1 MDHPKPS
8 NPSNKPEDELAQNP
22 SVDEFFTRLQN
33 DMRHPKPG
41 QEGIAAALQAIQR
54 LSMEVDAE
62 ESAAAVESPGDGR
75 TCQVCGV
82 QNRPQHHYCGTC
94 GAALGDP
101 QKAEP
106 STQPETALA
115 ATPSVPSSVAMPP
128 GPHHYHHHYHHH
140 YFSGEGMSQGAG
152 DVRAPAPGPARE
164 GRTRAPITGPSLSR
178 AESAV
183 RQLTQDLAL
192 ACNNKQLDDLVDLY
206 GPDAL
211 VLRPNFPAVRGSAAI
226 REFFFAA
233 LDAGLGEVE
242 MEPLRV
248 ELFGEVAYE
257 AGRCKMLLPI
267 AMGKRREER
276 GKYLIISARQPG
288 GDWKAMADCWSSDL
302 GFGVSSEAGPAK
314 APNVSNPLSR
324 PTRKNP

>member
-1 MDHPKPS
+1 VDQQKPS
-8 NPSNKPEDELAQNP
+8 GPPNSANKPEGELAQNP
-22 SVDEFFTRLQN
+22 AVDEFFTRLRN

-54 LSMEVDAE
+54 LSLEVDAE
-62 ESAAAVESPGDGR
+62 ESASAGESTGGS
-75 TCQVCGV
+75 QVCLVCGG
-82 QNRPQHHYCGTC
+82 QNRPQHRYCATCGTPLEAPP
-94 GAALGDP
+94 AAETPVL
-101 QKAEP
+101 
-106 STQPETALA
+106 PETALTA
-115 ATPSVPSSVAMPP
+115 LPGPSVPLPP

-140 YFSGEGMSQGAG
+140 YFSGDGMAQGAVDLRPPATG
-152 DVRAPAPGPARE
+152 QVREARRAPTAGA
-164 GRTRAPITGPSLSR
+164 SLSR

-206 GPDAL
+206 GADAL

-226 REFFFAA
+226 REFFFSA

-242 MEPLRV
+242 MQPLRV
-248 ELFGEVAYE
+248 EIFGDVAYE
-257 AGRCKMLLPI
+257 AGRCKMLLPV

-276 GKYLIISARQPG
+276 GKYLIISARQGG

-302 GFGVSSEAGPAK
+302 SLGVSGDSGGGKTQSSP
-314 APNVSNPLSR
+314 NPLSR
-324 PTRKNP
+324 PSRKMP